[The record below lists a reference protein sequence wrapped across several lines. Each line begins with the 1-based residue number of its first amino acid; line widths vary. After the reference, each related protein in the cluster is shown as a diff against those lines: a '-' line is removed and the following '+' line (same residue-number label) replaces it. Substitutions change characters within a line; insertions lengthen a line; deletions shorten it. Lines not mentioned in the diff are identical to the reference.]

1 MQLLKVL
8 KWPRRNCLFMKYKF
22 VLPSLF
28 QTLYCIEPNGS
39 MWFKSKGFINWLK
52 AEGTYFASDR
62 GEIRE
67 LFIYEC

>member
-1 MQLLKVL
+1 
-8 KWPRRNCLFMKYKF
+8 MKFKF
-22 VLPSLF
+22 VIPSLF

-39 MWFKSKGFINWLK
+39 MWFKSNGFVKWLK

-67 LFIYEC
+67 LFIYEY